1 MGCAPQQQAFVPLI
15 VAGVAMVL
23 KVNRS
28 PGADAS
34 GLYRR
39 PRMVMQAKRF
49 EEFPAILE
57 KLKTY
62 PTPVRIVGADYS
74 QTRCVGGDGGTTV
87 DTSALNQIIEFG
99 ETTVRAQAGVRIGTL
114 ARALA
119 ERGQELALT
128 PEIGH
133 ISLGALAVTTCPQ
146 ASHQPGLAQLSSL
159 VSELKLITPQ
169 GRQMTVTER
178 NGDLMRVLRSSFGL
192 LGVVHEVVLRVQ
204 PMQPVRI
211 DYQVL
216 TLRDFR
222 ARFAG
227 IVNAPGAL
235 RLHISPFNDRII
247 VERRTIED
255 VDSFSRSGI
264 WQIRNSVMKNVLP
277 AFGSTVGS
285 VLAAPGVRSAVVS
298 GVQRALR
305 ATLDRATRGV
315 VMYAHEWMRD
325 LPPEAWKARYTYS
338 MWAFPESD
346 FPRLLGEYFAFSKA
360 HYKDHRYRC
369 NVVNGASRIH
379 QDRGSLFSVSHG
391 GPMFTLEPSSTG
403 DRGWDEFLMDFN
415 DFASKLGGTP
425 TFNQTR
431 ALQPDHVAKAF
442 GDRLKLFRAL
452 RQRTDPLNR
461 LRNSYFAY
469 LLG

>member
-1 MGCAPQQQAFVPLI
+1 
-15 VAGVAMVL
+15 
-23 KVNRS
+23 
-28 PGADAS
+28 
-34 GLYRR
+34 
-39 PRMVMQAKRF
+39 
-49 EEFPAILE
+49 LE
-57 KLKTY
+57 KTNTY

-87 DTSALNQIIEFG
+87 DTSALDKIIEFG
-99 ETTVRAQAGVRIGTL
+99 ETTVRAQAGVRIGPL
-114 ARALA
+114 AQALA
-119 ERGQELALT
+119 GRDQELALT
-128 PEIGH
+128 PEMGH

-146 ASHQPGLAQLSSL
+146 ASHTAGVAQLSSL

-169 GRQMTVTER
+169 GRQMTVTEHDR
-178 NGDLMRVLRSSFGL
+178 DLMRVLRSSFGL

-204 PMQPVRI
+204 PLQPVRI

-216 TLRDFR
+216 TLKDFS
-222 ARFAG
+222 ARFAA

-255 VDSFSRSGI
+255 VDNLSRSGI

-277 AFGSTVGS
+277 AFGATVGS
-285 VLAAPGVRSAVVS
+285 VLAGPGVRSAVVS

-305 ATLDRATRGV
+305 ATLDRAASSV

-325 LPPEAWKARYTYS
+325 LPQEAWKARYTYS
-338 MWAFPESD
+338 MWAFQQTE
-346 FPRLLGEYFAFSKA
+346 FPRLLAEYFAFCKA
-360 HYKDHRYRC
+360 YYKEHHYRC

-379 QDRGSLFSVSHG
+379 QDRGSLFSVSYS

-403 DRGWDEFLMDFN
+403 EKGWDEFLIDFN
-415 DFASKLGGTP
+415 DFASALGGTP

-431 ALQPDHVAKAF
+431 ALQPEHVTKAF
-442 GDRLKLFRAL
+442 GDRVKLFRAL